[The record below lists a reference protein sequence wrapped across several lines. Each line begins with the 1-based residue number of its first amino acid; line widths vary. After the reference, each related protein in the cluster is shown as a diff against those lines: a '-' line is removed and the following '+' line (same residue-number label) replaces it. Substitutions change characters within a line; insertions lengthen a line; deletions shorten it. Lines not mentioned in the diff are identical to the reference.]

1 MSELVNDHEADL
13 EAVAD
18 VLDKARIAMV
28 TTLDSDGAL
37 LSRPLAVLDRPFD
50 GDLYFFTQDP
60 SGKTQQ
66 VRNEDRVNVS
76 AEGNGNYVSIAG
88 TATISKDAA
97 LIDELWNV
105 HAEAW
110 FDAGR
115 DDPSVA
121 LLKVHADSAE
131 VWSTDGLK
139 VVSAVK
145 YAKAMITKEQPDV
158 GESTKVEL

>member
-1 MSELVNDHEADL
+1 M
-13 EAVAD
+13 AD
-18 VLDKARIAMV
+18 VLAKSRIAMV
-28 TTLDSDGAL
+28 TTIDAGGAL

-66 VRNEDRVNVS
+66 VRDEDQVNVA

-88 TATISKDAA
+88 TASISKDQT

-105 HAEAW
+105 HAAAW
-110 FDAGR
+110 FEGGR
-115 DDPSVA
+115 EDPTVA

-131 VWSTDGLK
+131 VWATDDLK
-139 VVSAVK
+139 IVSAVK
-145 YAKAMITKEQPDV
+145 YAKALLTQEQPDV
-158 GESTKVEL
+158 GESTKLEL